1 MPDKERLMDG
11 LFRVMG
17 FILRSFIRL
26 LARVEVKN
34 PEYLK
39 QKNAFIFASNHIS
52 YWDPP
57 TLLAFTLPYLK
68 EPLLPAAT
76 KGLFVFPLSIL
87 LWLIKA
93 VPIDREVKHS
103 NLKSL
108 KRMIVAL
115 RQQNR
120 SVLFFP
126 QGGIDRTSQTPMVFR
141 GVGLIAFKSQS
152 PVIPCMISGT
162 NHIFSRKRSLFKRPD
177 IKICIGKPMLFNDI
191 DNTSLV
197 HRDRY
202 QHLAERIMEAIFKLE
217 NEE

>member
-1 MPDKERLMDG
+1 MPNKKRLLDC

-57 TLLAFTLPYLK
+57 TLLAFTLPHLK

-76 KGLFVFPLSIL
+76 KGLFVFPLNIL

-93 VPIDREVKHS
+93 IPIDREAKHS

-126 QGGIDRTSQTPMVFR
+126 QGGIDRTSQTRMVFR
-141 GVGLIAFKSQS
+141 GVGFIAFKSQL

-162 NHIFSRKRSLFKRPD
+162 NHIFSRQRSLLKRPN
-177 IKICIGKPMLFNDI
+177 IKICVGKPMLLNDI

-197 HRDRY
+197 HGDRY
-202 QHLAERIMEAIFKLE
+202 QNLSERIMEEIFRLKNDE
-217 NEE
+217 

>member
-1 MPDKERLMDG
+1 MPNKERLLDG

-17 FILRSFIRL
+17 FTLRSFIRL

-34 PEYLK
+34 PEYLR

-115 RQQNR
+115 KQQNR

-217 NEE
+217 NDE

>member
-1 MPDKERLMDG
+1 MDG

-26 LARVEVKN
+26 LARVEVRN

-76 KGLFVFPLSIL
+76 KGLFVFPLNIL
-87 LWLIKA
+87 LGLIKA

-108 KRMIVAL
+108 KRMIIAL

-126 QGGIDRTSQTPMVFR
+126 QGGINRTSQTHRVFK
-141 GVGLIAFKSQS
+141 GVGFIAFKSQS
-152 PVIPCMISGT
+152 PIIPCIISGT
-162 NHIFSRKRSLFKRPD
+162 NHIFSRKRPLFKRPN
-177 IKICIGKPMLFNDI
+177 IKICIGKPMLFDDI
-191 DNTSLV
+191 DNASLV
-197 HRDRY
+197 HRDHY
-202 QHLAERIMEAIFKLE
+202 QSLAERIMEAIFKLRNDE
-217 NEE
+217 